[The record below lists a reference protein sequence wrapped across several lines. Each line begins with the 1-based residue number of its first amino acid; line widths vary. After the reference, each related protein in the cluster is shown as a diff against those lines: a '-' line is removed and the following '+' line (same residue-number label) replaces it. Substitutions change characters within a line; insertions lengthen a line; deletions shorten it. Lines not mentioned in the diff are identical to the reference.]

1 MNTSQAQTGRLFL
14 IGGAADSCMS
24 HFVDLAGGPD
34 IHVAV
39 LSHASGI
46 PRQVAD
52 EHRRKFA
59 DLGVAEVTLI
69 TPRSRQHLPASVD
82 AIYMTGGDQV
92 RLVRLLQRGGLLPQ
106 LQQAFERGVLIAG
119 TSAGAAAVAPEMVAG
134 GMADGVLQANS
145 LKLAKG
151 LALLPGV
158 IIDTHFVQRNRFNRM
173 KAAVATL
180 SNTVAI
186 GLDEDTGIYVTNR
199 NCVVYGQ
206 GQAHLFRRREQRS
219 DCTAEG
225 WMRIA
230 SDATTV
236 SFSGAVSFAL

>member
-1 MNTSQAQTGRLFL
+1 MNTSHARTGRLFL

-34 IHVAV
+34 IHIAV

-52 EHRRKFA
+52 EHKRKFA
-59 DLGVAEVTLI
+59 DLGVKNVTTI
-69 TPRSRQHLPASVD
+69 TPRSRQELPASIG

-92 RLVRLLQRGGLLPQ
+92 RLVRMLHRGGLLPQ
-106 LQQAFERGVLIAG
+106 LLQASERGVLIAG

-134 GMADGVLQANS
+134 GMADGVLQADS

-158 IIDTHFVQRNRFNRM
+158 IVDTHFVQRNRFNRM
-173 KAAVATL
+173 RAAIATL
-180 SNTVAI
+180 SDTVAV
-186 GLDEDTGIYVTNR
+186 GLDEDTGIFVTHR
-199 NCVVYGQ
+199 NCTVYGQ
-206 GQAHLFRRREQRS
+206 GQAHLFRRHAEKS
-219 DCTAEG
+219 GSTSEG
-225 WMRIA
+225 WMSIA
-230 SDATTV
+230 SGATIE
-236 SFSGAVSFAL
+236 SFASGATFAL